1 MTHQDN
7 DNDVMS
13 LSSVTLLHS
22 PHRQPPRLVTNL
34 LLFTLKC
41 LIYEDGTPNPA
52 LLATRANTRVFIHSQ
67 EPLRNKSRVLSDDD
81 VATTTENPL
90 LCCNMDVICEQPI
103 HCCMKAVDIGAL
115 MQCQLFM
122 CYEPCLDYHLFPLS
136 LLKTILDK

>member
-13 LSSVTLLHS
+13 LSSA
-22 PHRQPPRLVTNL
+22 PAQPTQTTSSLVTNL
-34 LLFTLKC
+34 LLFTPKC

-52 LLATRANTRVFIHSQ
+52 LLATTANTRVFIHSQ
-67 EPLRNKSRVLSDDD
+67 EPLRSKSRVLSDDD

-90 LCCNMDVICEQPI
+90 LCCNMDAICEQPI

-122 CYEPCLDYHLFPLS
+122 CYEPCLDYHLFPFP